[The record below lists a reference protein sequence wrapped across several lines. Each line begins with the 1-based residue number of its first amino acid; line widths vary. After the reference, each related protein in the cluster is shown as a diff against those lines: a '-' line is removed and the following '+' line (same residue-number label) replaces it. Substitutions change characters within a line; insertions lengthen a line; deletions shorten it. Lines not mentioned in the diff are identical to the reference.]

1 MLPLTLATLRKHNGR
16 FGRWAAIE
24 KKSQQFMGWF
34 FIQPDN
40 KDPDNTSRLE
50 LGYRLKKKYWGKGY
64 ATEVAQALIA
74 KAFLEPEVQEIYAIT
89 MKDNL
94 ASRKVMEKCGM
105 TFRREFHHEDF
116 PKSKDTDV
124 EYVRRRDH

>member
-1 MLPLTLATLRKHNGR
+1 MLGQSAFWNLIYIYL
-16 FGRWAAIE
+16 F
-24 KKSQQFMGWF
+24 
-34 FIQPDN
+34 D
-40 KDPDNTSRLE
+40 LE
-50 LGYRLKKKYWGKGY
+50 NVFYRLKKKYWGKGY

-116 PKSKDTDV
+116 SKSKDTDV